1 MGPDSAV
8 ACRSLPYDPGGCGGV
23 ALVQA
28 AYAGPV
34 AGTRARRQT
43 PAGSLAL
50 LRCAAVSKLRHIAL
64 LSLAWPCLV
73 AAQACPPADTPRE
86 ALRALAAAG
95 WQLDDAARREALAL
109 ALAPCLAS
117 PDPELRDTLALSALT
132 AWLRGGGLSADTV
145 RRLGNWARGGLSSF
159 DGDGFGPP
167 FAALLLAEVARVDR
181 LQPLWTPAERQEML
195 AAAVDFLVRV
205 RDYRGFEPRDG
216 WRHGV
221 AHGADLLVQL
231 ALNPQVDRAGLDRL
245 LEAVLAQ
252 ATPSTHFYVFGE
264 GERLARVLVFVARR
278 AQHSAADWGT
288 LLGRI
293 ALAGAPEP
301 GAPATLE
308 ALARRH
314 NAKAL
319 LLPLYAA
326 LQEGNDAEM
335 RQRLAP
341 GLSAALRTLW

>member
-1 MGPDSAV
+1 VS
-8 ACRSLPYDPGGCGGV
+8 R
-23 ALVQA
+23 
-28 AYAGPV
+28 
-34 AGTRARRQT
+34 
-43 PAGSLAL
+43 
-50 LRCAAVSKLRHIAL
+50 LRLIAL
-64 LSLAWPCLV
+64 LSLAWPCLA
-73 AAQACPPADTPRE
+73 AAQACPPADVPRE
-86 ALRALAAAG
+86 TLRALAAAA
-95 WQLDDAARREALAL
+95 WKVEDAARRDALAL
-109 ALAPCLAS
+109 ALTPCLAS

-132 AWLRGGGLSADTV
+132 AWLRSDGLSADTA
-145 RRLGNWARGGLSSF
+145 RRLGSWARGGLFSF

-181 LQPLWTPAERQEML
+181 LQPLWTPAERQEVL
-195 AAAVDFLVRV
+195 AAGADFLAGV
-205 RDYRGFEPRDG
+205 RDYRGYDPRDG

-245 LEAVLAQ
+245 LEAVRSQ

-264 GERLARVLVFVARR
+264 GERLARVMVFAARR
-278 AQHSAADWGT
+278 GLHSAADWST

-293 ALAGAPEP
+293 ALAGAREP
-301 GAPATLE
+301 GAPTTLDT
-308 ALARRH
+308 LARSH
-314 NAKAL
+314 NAKAV

-326 LQEGNDAEM
+326 LNEGNDADM